1 MTVSTQWRR
10 PERWRTETG
19 GRTAEPRQGQ
29 RGSRRRNAS
38 PGVVPGPEG
47 RDYRRALRVVLGLL
61 WIVDGALQFQ
71 PVMLTKG
78 FANGIIAPVAV
89 GQPRLVAAPVL
100 WASHLIGRQP
110 VLLDIAFACAQLA
123 IGAGLLW
130 ARTARPAIIAT
141 VLWSLGV
148 WWMGEGLGGLATGS
162 GTFLTGAPGAVIL
175 YTLVAVAAW
184 PSVPAGAGWRG
195 LLAPARPQ
203 RPPAWVASVW
213 AVVWI
218 GFGVLTVLP
227 ANSSAEAIAGQLGAT
242 ASSSPGWLA
251 GVVAAVESA
260 VRHLGIW
267 SVVGIAAVE
276 VVVGLSVMT
285 RGRGRRFGIWLGIG
299 FASAVWVV
307 GQGMGELFS
316 GRSTDVNSAPLMVLL
331 AVAVLGTAD
340 RAARTRA
347 HRPVGFDIRR
357 QTIASAA

>member
-1 MTVSTQWRR
+1 
-10 PERWRTETG
+10 
-19 GRTAEPRQGQ
+19 
-29 RGSRRRNAS
+29 
-38 PGVVPGPEG
+38 
-47 RDYRRALRVVLGLL
+47 
-61 WIVDGALQFQ
+61 
-71 PVMLTKG
+71 MLTKG

-100 WASHLIGRQP
+100 WASHLIGMQP
-110 VLLDIAFACAQLA
+110 VLLDIAFACTQLA
-123 IGAGLLW
+123 IGVGLLW

-141 VLWSLGV
+141 VSCGRSASGGWARAR
-148 WWMGEGLGGLATGS
+148 GLGHGLRDLSLRCPRCGHLVRAGGS
-162 GTFLTGAPGAVIL
+162 GGVALGPGRRRL
-175 YTLVAVAAW
+175 AW
-184 PSVPAGAGWRG
+184 SARSGPTPA
-195 LLAPARPQ
+195 
-203 RPPAWVASVW
+203 PPAWVASVW

-227 ANSSAEAIAGQLGAT
+227 ANSSADAIAGQLGAT

-307 GQGMGELFS
+307 GQGMGGLFS